1 MSPGQPEEVIGPRDM
16 ARTIAYMALGVAL
29 AAVILL
35 GVYVF
40 RSTRPIPIIEEL
52 QTAQVATAED
62 LHELER
68 AVEDLSVT
76 VSSIEESARRD
87 RQASVVLDLQ
97 RSLITIKETR
107 KEAPASLRPK
117 IKAIED
123 HLVRLLDEMGSPTPK
138 QRIEIRSVH

>member
-1 MSPGQPEEVIGPRDM
+1 MSSGQPEGVAGPRNM
-16 ARTIAYMALGVAL
+16 ARTISYMALGVAL

-40 RSTRPIPIIEEL
+40 RSTRPIPIIKEL

-62 LHELER
+62 LNELER

-76 VSSIEESARRD
+76 VNSIEESARRD

-97 RSLITIKETR
+97 RSLITIKEMR
-107 KEAPASLRPK
+107 KEAPAPLRPK

-138 QRIEIRSVH
+138 QRIEIRSVR

>member
-1 MSPGQPEEVIGPRDM
+1 MSSGQPEEVSGPRDM

-40 RSTRPIPIIEEL
+40 RSTRPIPIIKEL

-68 AVEDLSVT
+68 AVEGLSVT
-76 VSSIEESARRD
+76 VNSIEESARRD
-87 RQASVVLDLQ
+87 RHTSVVLDLQ
-97 RSLITIKETR
+97 RSIITIKEMR

-138 QRIEIRSVH
+138 QRIEIRSVR

>member
-1 MSPGQPEEVIGPRDM
+1 MSSGQPEEVAGQRDM

-35 GVYVF
+35 GVYAF
-40 RSTRPIPIIEEL
+40 RSTRPIPIIREL

-62 LHELER
+62 VHELER
-68 AVEDLSVT
+68 ALEGLSVT
-76 VSSIEESARRD
+76 VSSIEESVRRD
-87 RQASVVLDLQ
+87 RQTSVVLDLQ
-97 RSLITIKETR
+97 RSLITIKEMR
-107 KEAPASLRPK
+107 KAASAPLRPK

-138 QRIEIRSVH
+138 QRIEIRSVR

>member
-1 MSPGQPEEVIGPRDM
+1 MSSGQPEEVVGPRDM

-40 RSTRPIPIIEEL
+40 RSTRPIPIIKEL

-97 RSLITIKETR
+97 RSLITIKEMR

-117 IKAIED
+117 TKAIED

-138 QRIEIRSVH
+138 QRIEIRSVR